1 MATLPPA
8 APPATPPAPSA
19 PPKPTAAPIAAS
31 KPSPQ
36 AGLLEQVRVDLIGSE
51 AVEFPGTL
59 TGKNFFIRLPE
70 HVRFRAG
77 SEVLLMLQASPDLL
91 PHVCAVQVS
100 VNGEQISS
108 ESGVVKPAEKSTLRL
123 RLAVPERNLS
133 AGWNRISLQF
143 QLKTEQAVN
152 PPAENTSLW
161 TMQKSDNYLTIC
173 YDRLPLFPELQRFPH
188 SLAEERLLHVETAAP
203 TVVTLLP
210 AQRRNVHLRACAVL
224 GARLGQAGYLSEQDC
239 RVALIVD
246 WQKETEGRNA
256 ILVGRR
262 DELGSVTIPYHINE
276 KLGSLR
282 AGEGLLAEWIT
293 GKYPNQRRCV
303 LVTGSDDSG
312 VEKAVLT
319 LGSSPALASAPP
331 NPAIIAK
338 EPALTPAVE
347 ADAQPSP
354 RSAQAFTKLPLQ
366 FRGIFRHELAAS
378 GWRLPPGFKLA
389 SGSALDLQLSHSPA
403 LVEKTSTLE
412 VRINGTSIGR
422 VLLTSKNAGPGSVKF
437 PLPKDLPG
445 HDPMQVTFHAYL
457 DAGKAG
463 CDERGDAPPLLTIT
477 PDSKAEVT
485 VLPRP
490 MEGLDQVDEF
500 LLRDSLLRKAALLVP
515 ADASAAELQV
525 LADVSFHLGRN
536 LPSSP
541 VLWPEACAYSQTI
554 LPPKNRLAS
563 RSVLLLGSAEQWQS
577 ALPPDTRLAVRIAE
591 GRSDSVLMQGR
602 KLTASS
608 FEPSLVFLQML
619 SSPWSGD
626 ETLVVAGG
634 WHEFATPTLKRIL
647 TDDATTAPLSGNIC
661 VMDSAGRAA
670 TYDLHL
676 AFQES
681 LAERIQ
687 RKIPLG
693 HSMEETKL
701 VLSDQD
707 VRARRNRH
715 SNIILFYVCSGLLLL
730 VVSSRAFFL
739 WERVRQRSALRSEE
753 QLSQP

>member
-1 MATLPPA
+1 
-8 APPATPPAPSA
+8 
-19 PPKPTAAPIAAS
+19 
-31 KPSPQ
+31 
-36 AGLLEQVRVDLIGSE
+36 VRVDLIAASTE
-51 AVEFPGTL
+51 TLPGVL
-59 TGKNFFIRLPE
+59 NEKNFFVRLPE

-77 SEVLLMLQASPDLL
+77 SEVLLALQASPDLL
-91 PHVCAVQVS
+91 TRVCAMHVS
-100 VNGEQISS
+100 VNGARISGD
-108 ESGVVKPAEKSTLRL
+108 SGGIKPADDAMLRL
-123 RLAVPERNLS
+123 RLAVPEKNLG
-133 AGWNRISLQF
+133 AGWNRITLQF
-143 QLKTEQAVN
+143 QLKSERADN
-152 PPAENTSLW
+152 PAAENTSFW
-161 TMQKSDNYLTIC
+161 TMQKPDNYLTIS

-188 SLAEERLLHVETAAP
+188 SLAEERLLHPGATAP

-224 GARLGQAGYLSEQDC
+224 AARLGQAGYLSEPDC
-239 RVALIVD
+239 RVGLIAD
-246 WQKETEGRNA
+246 WLKEADGRNA
-256 ILVGRR
+256 ILVARR
-262 DELGSVTIPYHINE
+262 DELGTVTIPYHINE

-303 LVTGSDDSG
+303 LVTGADDIG

-338 EPALTPAVE
+338 EPPLTPAAE

-354 RSAQAFTKLPLQ
+354 RSTQDLIKQPLQ
-366 FRGIFRHELAAS
+366 FRGIFRHEFSAS

-389 SGSALDLQLSHSPA
+389 SGSSLNLQLEHSPG
-403 LVEKTSTLE
+403 LVEKTSALE
-412 VRINGTSIGR
+412 VKINGTS
-422 VLLTSKNAGPGSVKF
+422 VGSVPLTARNAALGSVRL

-457 DAGKAG
+457 DAGRVN
-463 CDERGDAPPLLTIT
+463 CDESSDPPLLLTLS
-477 PDSKAEVT
+477 PDTKAEVT

-490 MEGLDQVDEF
+490 MQGLDQVDEF
-500 LLRDSLLRKAALLVP
+500 LLRDSLLRKAALLLP

-541 VLWPEACAYSQTI
+541 ILWPEACAYSPI
-554 LPPKNRLAS
+554 VLPPKNRLAS
-563 RSVLLLGSAEQWQS
+563 RSVLLLGSSEQWQS
-577 ALPPDTRLAVRIAE
+577 ALPSDTRLAVRMAE
-591 GRSDSVLMQGR
+591 GRSESVIMQGR
-602 KLTASS
+602 KFIASS

-634 WHEFATPTLKRIL
+634 WHEFATPTLRRML
-647 TDDATTAPLSGNIC
+647 TDDPTTTQMSGDIFI
-661 VMDSAGRAA
+661 MDSAGRAA
-670 TYDLHL
+670 NYDLHV

-681 LAERIQ
+681 LSERIQ

-693 HSMEETKL
+693 HSVEETKL
-701 VLSDQD
+701 ALVDQITQ
-707 VRARRNRH
+707 ARRNSH
-715 SNIILFYVCSGLLLL
+715 SNSILFYVCSGVLLL
-730 VVSSRAFFL
+730 VVASRAFFL
-739 WERVRQRSALRSEE
+739 WERVRQRNALRHEE
-753 QLSQP
+753 LPSQP